1 MDTFFKRIQSKTR
14 LFNPLKDFSLDE
26 IPFEI
31 RYDPLTGET
40 GRVFDTPYRPPD
52 SPDIAGIIQRSR
64 EMFCPF
70 CPDALEKSTP
80 LFPTELIPDGRIK
93 HGDATLIPNLIPFD
107 TYAGVSIL
115 SREHYIGIEDLTPEV
130 MSDAFFAA
138 LLFIQ
143 RVIEFDPGY
152 NSLLS
157 TGIICLHPDQAW
169 FIHIFR

>member
-1 MDTFFKRIQSKTR
+1 

-52 SPDIAGIIQRSR
+52 RTDIAEMIQRSK

-80 LFPTELIPDGRIK
+80 LFPKEFIPEGNP
-93 HGDATLIPNLIPFD
+93 GNNE
-107 TYAGVSIL
+107 GC
-115 SREHYIGIEDLTPEV
+115 
-130 MSDAFFAA
+130 
-138 LLFIQ
+138 LFCC
-143 RVIEFDPGY
+143 
-152 NSLLS
+152 S
-157 TGIICLHPDQAW
+157 TIYPKGG
-169 FIHIFR
+169 